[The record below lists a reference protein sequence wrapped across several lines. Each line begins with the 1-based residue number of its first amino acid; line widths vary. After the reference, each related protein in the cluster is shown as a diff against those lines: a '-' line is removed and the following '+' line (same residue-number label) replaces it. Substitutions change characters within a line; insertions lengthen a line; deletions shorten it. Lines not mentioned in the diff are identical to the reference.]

1 MVWGESIVSFF
12 MTSSNYHFRMSAPKG
27 SFAWK
32 LTNRGWRNITRATDS
47 ILSIFDKIAAEYIR
61 CEWVVNN
68 WFWIIDMHCDS
79 CLHRRRRRRH
89 HTNQSHVQFPYLFK
103 NNISDSTY
111 NNWRGGKID
120 KTRIMD
126 SRTWAFNLDCG
137 KEPHLS
143 LWFVALFFAH
153 KTVLFLHC
161 GQWIS
166 NSKSTLQL
174 EVNTNSNKQS
184 CILSRCDEIG
194 SEYNRLII
202 VSLRNEMIKTN
213 WPLTVRISHN
223 YKWSKMKYKQQLY
236 AYKII

>member
-1 MVWGESIVSFF
+1 MIAVFIVVVGGVIILINHMCNFHI
-12 MTSSNYHFRMSAPKG
+12 Y
-27 SFAWK
+27 WK
-32 LTNRGWRNITRATDS
+32 IIFLTRLTITD
-47 ILSIFDKIAAEYIR
+47 
-61 CEWVVNN
+61 
-68 WFWIIDMHCDS
+68 
-79 CLHRRRRRRH
+79 
-89 HTNQSHVQFPYLFK
+89 
-103 NNISDSTY
+103 
-111 NNWRGGKID
+111 GGDKID

-137 KEPHLS
+137 KEPRLS

>member
-1 MVWGESIVSFF
+1 MLFHFNQFKLKRFIESEIWRKLIPLNKHWALRVQRWMVWGESIVSFF

-89 HTNQSHVQFPYLFK
+89 HTNQSHVQFSYLLK

-111 NNWRGGKID
+111 NNWQGG
-120 KTRIMD
+120 
-126 SRTWAFNLDCG
+126 
-137 KEPHLS
+137 
-143 LWFVALFFAH
+143 
-153 KTVLFLHC
+153 
-161 GQWIS
+161 Q
-166 NSKSTLQL
+166 
-174 EVNTNSNKQS
+174 
-184 CILSRCDEIG
+184 
-194 SEYNRLII
+194 NR
-202 VSLRNEMIKTN
+202 
-213 WPLTVRISHN
+213 
-223 YKWSKMKYKQQLY
+223 
-236 AYKII
+236 